1 MRRTILLMATMAL
14 TLLVASGVA
23 LAVTRIGTD
32 GPDTL
37 RGTKGSDQLFGMGGS
52 DRINGRP
59 GDDVIL
65 GGLGNDHDLYGGP
78 GVDVIS
84 GGPGGD
90 VLIDGPLREFAVD
103 TLEGGAGNDD
113 LVTYNGP
120 PARDIVS
127 CGAGRDAAFVDR
139 KDIVSDDCERI
150 VII

>member
-1 MRRTILLMATMAL
+1 MRRTILLMVTMAL

-37 RGTKGSDQLFGMGGS
+37 RGTRGSDQLLGMGGS

-59 GDDVIL
+59 GK
-65 GGLGNDHDLYGGP
+65 
-78 GVDVIS
+78 DVIS

-90 VLIDGPLREFAVD
+90 TLIDGPIREGAVD
-103 TLEGGAGNDD
+103 TLAGGAGNDE
-113 LVTYNGP
+113 LVTWNRP
-120 PARDIVS
+120 VARDVVS
-127 CGAGRDAAFVDR
+127 CGTGRDFAFVDR

-150 VII
+150 LIISGVVIVD